1 LKYLRNELRKALDE
15 KVRET
20 FWPVRTIKSSWPIWA
35 MGINEERPRVGGR
48 IWVTDTRGA
57 DLRIGVSI
65 TYSHP
70 NPVYFKAGD
79 CVVRWCLP
87 TTWLYVLQRRLH
99 RDFSEG
105 IWSRR
110 VRRR

>member
-1 LKYLRNELRKALDE
+1 MKYLRNELRKALDE

-79 CVVRWCLP
+79 HPSLWDEAICKALCWLAHTMPSHGIKWGTPCVV
-87 TTWLYVLQRRLH
+87 
-99 RDFSEG
+99 
-105 IWSRR
+105 
-110 VRRR
+110 